1 MIGAG
6 LAILAMAANPPLAD
20 PAGAWIGELQLC
32 ENTVADITVAPATDG
47 YGPDVHV
54 TFTKE
59 AAEKLA
65 KLTQA
70 KLDQE
75 LPITV
80 DGEVVSTPVVR
91 EPIYAGQIVITGLE
105 GGTVD
110 RLMQAS
116 TATCAIRQPA
126 GQ

>member
-6 LAILAMAANPPLAD
+6 LAILAMTANVPLPE
-20 PAGAWIGELQLC
+20 PAGAWIGDLQLC
-32 ENTVADITVAPATDG
+32 EATVAEITIAPSTEWN
-47 YGPDVHV
+47 GPKVRV
-54 TFTKE
+54 TFTKD
-59 AAEKLA
+59 AVQKLA

-70 KLDQE
+70 NLDQE

-91 EPIYAGQIVITGLE
+91 EPIYAGQIVITGLD

-110 RLMQAS
+110 HLMQAS
-116 TATCAIRQPA
+116 TATCAIRQHA